1 MRTRVVALEAQTG
14 RRERPCSS
22 PRHLPARFIFV
33 DTSPTPA
40 PDTTP
45 RGTPRP
51 DVTAAGRPNSPKV
64 GRPGN
69 GRHRSGTG
77 TGTGTGT
84 SSETTRSTD
93 TGVGSTTGRP
103 TGARR
108 AATDRSTDAPGPAT
122 NRKANTAR
130 RATTNR
136 TTAAAEETAANG
148 TTDSPGRAATSRDT
162 DAAARASR
170 PANARSASPGL
181 PTAAQ
186 RTARGREP
194 KTNRTTT
201 GQAPETRTTTG
212 QGPTENRATTGRG
225 PGRTGT
231 TTGREAAAEPPTDTA
246 EAAGPAPVSRRRR
259 TLLLVLALTAATSA
273 TALVLGLLSWAPDPA
288 PEPTRPLT
296 LAEGE
301 RLAAVRVTNLRD
313 LRAGVRITAGAD
325 AARIELVGWVD
336 WSRSLLYLDV
346 GGPGAGAERGL
357 VQRVGPVLVIRPDPA
372 AVPTPAAP
380 PLLPPADRWRLH
392 RLAPGTNLAPVLD
405 LLLGLAAD
413 RPDQTQAVPGSG
425 ARWIAQDTVAAGPVD
440 VLQASL
446 PAGPP
451 RRSPAPGSTAAP
463 TPSAGAA
470 STDPDG
476 QTRFWLD
483 QDARLHKLVTR
494 LPGVGPV
501 TMILNRADR
510 PTLRPVDALGGRPGL
525 PRALTDTERR
535 RLDRLPTR
543 LRAQRGATMTLTAP
557 VGTDSNLRGAGWV
570 SWTTGTAYLAVAD
583 LGVPDRRTL
592 LRRDTAGLARADLP
606 AAAAGGGTA
615 EAPGRPPL
623 PPPAGPWRALRSG
636 GDDLNVLV
644 EAAVA
649 AGSVGPPG
657 TAVRVRE
664 DVTAGRTV
672 DVVEVGPADA
682 RLRYWIDRDGSLRRL
697 ELRTDANAWAQ
708 LDLQPAVVPRLT
720 PAPRP
725 AAKPGPTAPRPR

>member
-22 PRHLPARFIFV
+22 PRRLPARFISV

-40 PDTTP
+40 PDATP

-51 DVTAAGRPNSPKV
+51 DVTTAGRPSSPKI
-64 GRPGN
+64 GRSGN
-69 GRHRSGTG
+69 GRHRSGTA
-77 TGTGTGT
+77 
-84 SSETTRSTD
+84 SETTRSTD

-108 AATDRSTDAPGPAT
+108 AATDRDA
-122 NRKANTAR
+122 
-130 RATTNR
+130 
-136 TTAAAEETAANG
+136 
-148 TTDSPGRAATSRDT
+148 

-170 PANARSASPGL
+170 PANARSGSPGL
-181 PTAAQ
+181 PTAAL

-194 KTNRTTT
+194 KKNRTTT
-201 GQAPETRTTTG
+201 GQVPEKTRTTTG
-212 QGPTENRATTGRG
+212 QGPTQNRGTTGRG
-225 PGRTGT
+225 PGTTGT
-231 TTGREAAAEPPTDTA
+231 TTRREAAAEPPTDTA
-246 EAAGPAPVSRRRR
+246 DATGPAPVSRRRR
-259 TLLLVLALTAATSA
+259 TLLLLLALTAATSA
-273 TALVLGLLSWAPDPA
+273 TALVLGLLSWAPDP

-313 LRAGVRITAGAD
+313 LRAGVRVTAGAD

-336 WSRSLLYLDV
+336 WSRSLVYLDV

-413 RPDQTQAVPGSG
+413 RPDQTQAVTGSG

-440 VLQASL
+440 VLEAPL

-451 RRSPAPGSTAAP
+451 RRSPALVSTAAP
-463 TPSAGAA
+463 TPSAGSA
-470 STDPDG
+470 SSEPDG

-525 PRALTDTERR
+525 PRALTDAERR
-535 RLDRLPTR
+535 RLDRLPAR

-557 VGTDSNLRGAGWV
+557 VGTDTNLRGAGWV

-615 EAPGRPPL
+615 EAPDRPPL
-623 PPPAGPWRALRSG
+623 PPPAGPWRAQRSG

-697 ELRTDANAWAQ
+697 ELHTDANAWAQ

-720 PAPRP
+720 PTPRP
-725 AAKPGPTAPRPR
+725 AAKPRPTTPRPR

>member
-22 PRHLPARFIFV
+22 PRRLPARFTSV

-64 GRPGN
+64 GRSGS

-77 TGTGTGT
+77 T
-84 SSETTRSTD
+84 ETTRSTD

-108 AATDRSTDAPGPAT
+108 AATDRDTDAAGPAT

-130 RATTNR
+130 RAATNR
-136 TTAAAEETAANG
+136 TTAAAE
-148 TTDSPGRAATSRDT
+148 
-162 DAAARASR
+162 
-170 PANARSASPGL
+170 

-186 RTARGREP
+186 RTASGREP
-194 KTNRTTT
+194 EKNRTAT
-201 GQAPETRTTTG
+201 GQVPEKTRTTTG
-212 QGPTENRATTGRG
+212 QGPTQNRTTTGRG
-225 PGRTGT
+225 PGTAGT
-231 TTGREAAAEPPTDTA
+231 ATRREAAAEPPTDTA
-246 EAAGPAPVSRRRR
+246 DATGPAPISRRRR
-259 TLLLVLALTAATSA
+259 TLLLLLALTAATSA
-273 TALVLGLLSWAPDPA
+273 TALVLGLLSWAPDP

-392 RLAPGTNLAPVLD
+392 RLAPGTHLAPVLD

-451 RRSPAPGSTAAP
+451 RRSPAPGGTAAP
-463 TPSAGAA
+463 TPSAASA

-525 PRALTDTERR
+525 PRALTEAERR
-535 RLDRLPTR
+535 RLDRLPAR

-557 VGTDSNLRGAGWV
+557 VGTDTNLRGAGWV

-592 LRRDTAGLARADLP
+592 LRRDNAGLARADLP

-615 EAPGRPPL
+615 ETPGRPPL
-623 PPPAGPWRALRSG
+623 PPRPGPG
-636 GDDLNVLV
+636 GP
-644 EAAVA
+644 
-649 AGSVGPPG
+649 S
-657 TAVRVRE
+657 
-664 DVTAGRTV
+664 
-672 DVVEVGPADA
+672 GPAA
-682 RLRYWIDRDGSLRRL
+682 
-697 ELRTDANAWAQ
+697 T
-708 LDLQPAVVPRLT
+708 T
-720 PAPRP
+720 
-725 AAKPGPTAPRPR
+725 